1 MGHIVRTTFEAVP
14 DIEGLDLSY
23 DSQFYAVEIIRLTAA
38 AALVQHKL
46 TVIFSADVVGYSG
59 LMERDEAGT
68 LARLKANRK
77 KKLETFESE
86 GGKAPFDGVLGG
98 ECPSTDKV

>member
-38 AALVQHKL
+38 AALVQDH
-46 TVIFSADVVGYSG
+46 T
-59 LMERDEAGT
+59 MESRFVEA
-68 LARLKANRK
+68 R
-77 KKLETFESE
+77 
-86 GGKAPFDGVLGG
+86 
-98 ECPSTDKV
+98 